1 MAKIEHLR
9 DVVVGQLDADR
20 LRQRE
25 QDGWRL
31 VALEWQR
38 EVEGKNGNG
47 DRFLEEVPYGMQ
59 VSDDCFHMVNN
70 PRETEALVVMMDLIV
85 EDHPLSHVARE
96 LNLRGF
102 RTRGGGLWSQ
112 VSVFNMLPRLVEAG
126 PQIFSSEDW
135 ERRRGRLHRAVAAG
149 KSV

>member
-1 MAKIEHLR
+1 MPKKEHLR
-9 DVVVGQLDADR
+9 EVVTGQLDSDR

-25 QDGWRL
+25 QEGWRL

-38 EVEGKNGNG
+38 EVEGQENG
-47 DRFLEEVPYGMQ
+47 DRFLDEVPYGMQ
-59 VSDDCFHMVNN
+59 VAEDCFHLVNN
-70 PRETEALVVMMDLIV
+70 ARERDALVLMMDLIV
-85 EDHPLSHVARE
+85 QDHPLSHVARE

-135 ERRRGRLHRAVAAG
+135 EKRRSRLSRAVAGA
-149 KSV
+149 

>member
-1 MAKIEHLR
+1 MPKKEHLR
-9 DVVVGQLDADR
+9 ELVTGQLDSDR

-25 QDGWRL
+25 QEGWRL

-38 EVEGKNGNG
+38 EVEGQENG
-47 DRFLEEVPYGMQ
+47 DRFLDEVPYGMQ
-59 VSDDCFHMVNN
+59 VAEDCFHLVNN
-70 PRETEALVVMMDLIV
+70 ARERDALVLMMDLIV
-85 EDHPLSHVARE
+85 QDHPLSHVARE

-126 PQIFSSEDW
+126 PQIFSTDDW
-135 ERRRGRLHRAVAAG
+135 EKRRGRLSRAVAGA
-149 KSV
+149 

>member
-1 MAKIEHLR
+1 MPKKEHLR
-9 DVVVGQLDADR
+9 EIVTGQLDSDR

-25 QDGWRL
+25 QEGWRL

-38 EVEGKNGNG
+38 EIEGQENG
-47 DRFLEEVPYGMQ
+47 DRFLDEVPYGMQ
-59 VSDDCFHMVNN
+59 VAEDCFHLVNN
-70 PRETEALVVMMDLIV
+70 PRERDALVLMMDLIV
-85 EDHPLSHVARE
+85 QDHPLSHVARE

-135 ERRRGRLHRAVAAG
+135 EKRRSRLSRAVAGA
-149 KSV
+149 